1 MRREQHRRRRDEIE
15 GPGIGDDSVA
25 QMFQESV
32 VEVVEDGIL
41 GIQGRSLG
49 LSLLGC
55 FALMWGGGKEVLE
68 EGLEEDEF
76 PPGAPPSVAQ
86 AAETEDEAAVYG

>member
-15 GPGIGDDSVA
+15 GPGIGDDSVP
-25 QMFQESV
+25 QMFQESAI
-32 VEVVEDGIL
+32 EVVEDGVL
-41 GIQGRSLG
+41 GVHGRSLA

-55 FALMWGGGKEVLE
+55 FALMWGGAEEVLV

-86 AAETEDEAAVYG
+86 AAETEDDAAVYG